1 MMFENAFFWL
11 SRLFVPLS
19 LFMMHRRGVFLDNFT
34 FGELKAVIR
43 IGIGMQCIDMS
54 GHIAFRLMTQQTMDK
69 YIGLNEEQFA
79 LKKKQSTDDYL
90 IQKNYFNNKKGNV

>member
-1 MMFENAFFWL
+1 MENAFFWV
-11 SRLFVPLS
+11 SRLFVPFA

-34 FGELKAVIR
+34 FNEFKAVIR
-43 IGIGMQCIDMS
+43 IGIMMHAIDLS
-54 GHIAFRLMTQQTMDK
+54 GHAAFRLTTQQTMDK